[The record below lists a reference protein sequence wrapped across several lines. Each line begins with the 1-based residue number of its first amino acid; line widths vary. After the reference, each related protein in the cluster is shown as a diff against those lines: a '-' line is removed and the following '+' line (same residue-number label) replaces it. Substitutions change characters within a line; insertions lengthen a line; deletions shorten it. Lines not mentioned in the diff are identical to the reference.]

1 MSSPADASGRLDR
14 WLEAVTRFSHR
25 HPWRV
30 LAITAIVLV
39 GAWGTASRLRVRGNF
54 VELLP
59 SESPTA
65 QRFRATLARKGGAG
79 STILV
84 MVESPDPEANR
95 KLIDA
100 LEKELKTL
108 PEGSAKSIEHGPG
121 ASREFFEKWRW
132 LFAER
137 RDLMIIECEVRRE
150 RLRRLGQYLG
160 LDDPCE
166 EEVDFELS
174 EQGFP
179 DPKEQARRG
188 KRNMPSEEA
197 PPEESTEPQPDEE
210 LSPLTQLKR
219 TLDDRTK
226 DLDRFPSGY
235 FRSEDGK
242 VYAIVVRSFAAGMG
256 ELKSDQLFDAV
267 RERATRVDP
276 QAFHPRA
283 EVGFGGDIPN
293 AVAQREALVE
303 DMTVVSVVAVSLI
316 LGVII
321 LFFRSGWPLV
331 HILMSV
337 GTGTGLAFAAAAIK
351 VGYLNA
357 ATSFL
362 GSIIVGNG
370 INDSIVYLGRYRE
383 RRAKGDGVEEA
394 LVEAATNTRR
404 GTWLAS
410 VAASGAYGAL
420 MITSFRGFSEFGLI
434 GAVGMVSCWFA
445 TYGACPASVTAVERF
460 KARGDRKEKARVK
473 PVRNQV
479 VRRIASFAVRFPLPV
494 LLVSVVLGGIAAW
507 PLPSYLKDPW
517 EYDFSKLGSRS
528 NRKTGAGVW
537 SRKAN
542 GIFQSRGSPD
552 LMLASEMSQSLPLA
566 YEVIDRDQAVTS
578 GGFVERVETIH
589 DRLGGPPE
597 EVERK
602 LEVLDRIR
610 IEIDKVKHRL
620 RGEDAEFAKDW
631 RPPEYL
637 RAVTPDD
644 LPVLV
649 RDGFTEEDG
658 TVGTPVY
665 VYFDRKLSRSKGQN
679 LLQMADV
686 LESVKL
692 ADGAIAPNA
701 SRATVFAEMIRSME
715 RDGPRATIAA
725 FLVVIFV
732 SLLAT
737 RRLVAAV
744 AVVGSLLC
752 GVLFTVGGAAW
763 LGVRLNFLNF
773 VALPLTFGIGVEYA
787 INLYD
792 RIRVSGGDIVEGI
805 SSAGGAVALCSLTT
819 IFGYGSLLW
828 ADNQALRSFGTY
840 AVAGELACILTGL
853 LVLPAALAL
862 RKGDRP
868 EA

>member
-1 MSSPADASGRLDR
+1 MSAVAPPRPSRLDR
-14 WLEAVTRFSHR
+14 WLRATTLAAHR

-30 LAITAIVLV
+30 LAVTVVVLAV
-39 GAWGTASRLRVRGNF
+39 AWGTASRLRVRGSF

-65 QRFRATLARKGGAG
+65 QRFRATLDRKGGAG

-84 MVESPDPEANR
+84 MVASPDAKANR
-95 KLIDA
+95 ALVDA
-100 LEKELKTL
+100 LEAELRTL
-108 PEGSAKSIEHGPG
+108 PDGAAKSIEHGPG
-121 ASREFFEKWRW
+121 PSRVFFERWRW

-137 RDLMIIECEVRRE
+137 RDLMVIACEVRRE
-150 RLRRLGQYLG
+150 RLRRLGQYLD
-160 LDDPCE
+160 LDDPCAD
-166 EEVDFELS
+166 EVDDELARG
-174 EQGFP
+174 GFP
-179 DPKEQARRG
+179 TPREQARRG
-188 KRNMPSEEA
+188 RSGGPEDGEEPGAQDASEGA
-197 PPEESTEPQPDEE
+197 Q
-210 LSPLTQLKR
+210 LSPLTRLKR
-219 TLDDRTK
+219 TLERKTR

-235 FRSEDGK
+235 FQSEDGQIF
-242 VYAIVVRSFAAGMG
+242 AIVVRSFGAGMG
-256 ELKSDQLFDAV
+256 ELKSDQLLAAV
-267 RERATRVDP
+267 RERAARVDAR
-276 QAFHPRA
+276 AFHPDA

-303 DMTVVSVVAVSLI
+303 DMTVVSVVAVTLI
-316 LGVII
+316 LGVIV
-321 LFFRSGWPLV
+321 LFFRSGWPLL
-331 HILMSV
+331 HILLSV
-337 GTGTGLAFAAAAIK
+337 GTGTGLAFAAAAIR

-383 RRAKGDGVEEA
+383 RRAGGDDVPSA
-394 LVEAATNTRR
+394 LVEAATSTRR

-445 TYGACPASVTAVERF
+445 TYGVCPASVTVVERF
-460 KARGDRKEKARVK
+460 RARRPEGRRGGIK
-473 PVRNQV
+473 PMRHRV
-479 VRRIASFAVRFPLPV
+479 VRAIAGLSVRYPVPV
-494 LLVSVVLGGIAAW
+494 LLATATLAVAAAW
-507 PLPSYLKDPW
+507 PLPSYLRDPW

-528 NRKTGAGVW
+528 NRQTGAGVW
-537 SRKAN
+537 SAKAN
-542 GIFQSRGSPD
+542 DIFQSRGAPD
-552 LMLASEMSQSLPLA
+552 LMLAADITDALPLA
-566 YEVIDRDQAVTS
+566 YAVVDRDAAVT
-578 GGFVERVETIH
+578 GGTFVARVDTIH

-597 EVERK
+597 EVARK
-602 LEVLDRIR
+602 LEVLDEIR
-610 IEIDKVKHRL
+610 TELDAVGDRL
-620 RGEDAEFAKDW
+620 RGEDAEFAERW

-637 RAVTPDD
+637 RPVTPDD

-649 RDGFTEEDG
+649 RDQYTEEDG
-658 TVGTPVY
+658 AVGTPVY
-665 VYFDRKLSRSKGQN
+665 VYFDRKLSRSKGEN
-679 LLQMADV
+679 LLKMADV
-686 LESVKL
+686 LESVTGP
-692 ADGAIAPNA
+692 DGAIAPNA

-715 RDGPRATIAA
+715 RDGPRATWAA
-725 FLVVIFV
+725 FMVVVVV

-737 RRLVAAV
+737 RRLAAAV
-744 AVVGSLLC
+744 AVVGSLLS

-792 RIRVSGGDIVEGI
+792 RIRVSGGDIVRGMG
-805 SSAGGAVALCSLTT
+805 SAGSAVALCSLTT

-828 ADNQALRSFGTY
+828 ADNLALRSFGTY

-853 LVLPAALAL
+853 VVLPAALTL
-862 RKGDRP
+862 RRRRR
-868 EA
+868 A